1 MTKTN
6 NQFQI
11 IQFGEEVEIENK
23 IVMILTLWV
32 EDEKTSY
39 ETTNCR

>member
-6 NQFQI
+6 HQFQI